1 MTDPTMQARARVR
14 KIIAA
19 ELGKHAEGITDDMT
33 LFDLGADSLDV
44 IAIDVELEG
53 EFAITLDDAEVQ
65 QAQTVGEVI
74 AIVERVLGEREAA

>member
-1 MTDPTMQARARVR
+1 M
-14 KIIAA
+14 
-19 ELGKHAEGITDDMT
+19 TDDMT